1 MEAQRLFC
9 PSCGSRLRI
18 EDDLVPGE
26 QIACPKCGTNFP
38 APKRQARPDDQWND
52 DEEERP
58 LPSSTRQKR
67 TKRKSHLGLIVG
79 LASAAVV
86 LLAIAGVG
94 AVIVLLRLQE
104 EDKPPVN
111 QVPAAVDQA
120 ARVKNDDHEIK
131 VDLTGWLQD
140 LDEAKTHAAKE
151 NKDLFIVFNDT
162 DWRVEWKKMAEV
174 ISLAEFAKEIPAKFV
189 RVVIDRAESKEARAK
204 INNPERNTKLHEKF
218 GIMEIPTVVLADAQ
232 GRPYAVKAGFK
243 EDDSKTF
250 YASLQKLRDLRT
262 PRDQLLDKFNKAQG
276 VAKLQANRDLLK
288 YLQDQKL
295 VEHYQSVVDEGGKLA
310 RQHDSRNEQG
320 ILEVYFELEWNKT
333 VAGKQFQRNVNNDK
347 NLEGSVRQ
355 MEAWRKDKQFK
366 DPNRAAEMFLTTAT
380 LLQIQGKKKLAFEYL
395 DEAIAYQPTK
405 KELRQSLSMAL
416 ARLGIGGGTG
426 FVIAPGGYILTN
438 YHVIRGARQVRVR
451 IPQIKKSLLVEV
463 VAEDKKG
470 DIALLR
476 LKNPGA
482 IDLKPLAVAGQRSV
496 NRGEPVAALGFP
508 LGDMVGSGIK
518 LTTGV
523 VSATPEVGN
532 DNRLVLDAKVNPGNS
547 GGPLLDSRGTVIG
560 MVTAK
565 SFAFATIESYGLAIP
580 GPDLEAFLKKHLKDY
595 KPPEAGAKAISWEE
609 VNRLASPSVLMVLNA
624 PKKAAEFGFNPF
636 EGMDEPENP

>member
-1 MEAQRLFC
+1 
-9 PSCGSRLRI
+9 
-18 EDDLVPGE
+18 
-26 QIACPKCGTNFP
+26 
-38 APKRQARPDDQWND
+38 
-52 DEEERP
+52 
-58 LPSSTRQKR
+58 
-67 TKRKSHLGLIVG
+67 VG

-86 LLAIAGVG
+86 LLAVAGVG

-104 EDKPPVN
+104 EDKPAVN
-111 QVPAAVDQA
+111 QVPAAVDQS
-120 ARVKNDDHEIK
+120 ARVKNDDLEIK

-151 NKDLFIVFNDT
+151 NKDLIIVFNDT

-189 RVVIDRAESKEARAK
+189 RVFIDRAESKQARAK
-204 INNPERNTKLHEKF
+204 INNLERNTKLHEKF
-218 GIMEIPTVVLADAQ
+218 EIQEIPTVVLADAQ

-243 EDDSKTF
+243 EDDSKTS

-262 PRDQLLDKFNKAQG
+262 PRDQLLDKFEKAQG
-276 VAKLQANRDLLK
+276 VARLQANRDLIK

-295 VEHYQSVVDEGGKLA
+295 IEHYQSVVDEGGKLA

-320 ILEVYFELEWNKT
+320 ILEIYFELEWNKA
-333 VAGKQFQRNVNNDK
+333 VAGKQFQRNVKDDK
-347 NLEGSVRQ
+347 KKLNESVDQ

-366 DPNRAAEMFLTTAT
+366 DPNRAAEMLLTTAT
-380 LLQIQGKKKLAFEYL
+380 LLQIQGRKNLPFEYL

-405 KELRQSLSMAL
+405 KELRQSLAMAL

-426 FVIAPGGYILTN
+426 FVVAPGGYILTN
-438 YHVIRGARQVRVR
+438 YHVIRDNRQIRVR
-451 IPQIKKSLLVEV
+451 IPQIKKSVRAIV
-463 VAEDKKG
+463 VADDQKA

-476 LKNPGA
+476 LENAAA
-482 IDLKPLAVAGQRSV
+482 IDLKPLALAGQRSV

-547 GGPLLDSRGTVIG
+547 GGPLLDSRGMVIG

-580 GPDLEAFLKKHLKDY
+580 APDLEAFLKKNLKDY

-624 PKKAAEFGFNPF
+624 PRKAPEFMVFPF